1 MRHILLLPVIATLLL
16 LFSCGPKIY
25 ESPEMSS
32 TTSRHQLIAIVP
44 PQVAIKGRPKD
55 DPAVLAAAARE
66 DVYTFQREMYS
77 WMLRRKQQGKIRNLE
92 ILDPQST
99 NTKLERAGFT
109 VDDRSL
115 TPAEMAEVL
124 GVDAVITSRFNTSK
138 PMSQGAAV
146 ALGLLVGAWG
156 TTNNTTVNM
165 DIHDANA
172 GMVWNYDWEARG
184 TVFSA
189 PEDLVEA
196 LMRNAS
202 KRMPY
207 TLAK

>member
-1 MRHILLLPVIATLLL
+1 MRHILLLPVIATLFLL
-16 LFSCGPKIY
+16 SSCGPKIY
-25 ESPEMSS
+25 EAPEMSS
-32 TTSRHQLIAIVP
+32 TVSRHQLIAIVP

-55 DPAVLAAAARE
+55 DPAALAAAARE
-66 DVYTFQREMYS
+66 DVFTFQREMYS

-92 ILDPQST
+92 IMDPETT
-99 NTKLERAGFT
+99 NAKLERAGYE

-115 TPAEMAEVL
+115 TPAELAEIL

-146 ALGLLVGAWG
+146 AVGLLVGAWG

-165 DIHDANA
+165 DIHDADA

-184 TVFSA
+184 TVFQS